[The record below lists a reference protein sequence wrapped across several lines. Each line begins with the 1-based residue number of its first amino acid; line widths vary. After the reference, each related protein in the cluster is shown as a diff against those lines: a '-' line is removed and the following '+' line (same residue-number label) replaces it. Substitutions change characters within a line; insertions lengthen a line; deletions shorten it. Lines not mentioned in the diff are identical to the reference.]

1 MREPD
6 PPERIQRIEDS
17 DAQPQRTP
25 GIPVDLRDEIER
37 TEAALRPDVEPL
49 DPLAD
54 VDEDYNRA
62 GTYTTE
68 LPTGV
73 RRPYAPR
80 EPNPPQVTTDPTL
93 SRAVDAQA
101 AGVDPVALGFDED
114 VHGEAGRPGP
124 LEPSAAEQSPVAEGE
139 PAGKYGSSGSP
150 TS

>member
-6 PPERIQRIEDS
+6 PNV
-17 DAQPQRTP
+17 
-25 GIPVDLRDEIER
+25 PVDLRDEIEGS
-37 TEAALRPDVEPL
+37 ADALRPAVEPL
-49 DPLAD
+49 DSLAD
-54 VDEDYNRA
+54 VDEDHNRS

-68 LPTGV
+68 LPTGA
-73 RRPYAPR
+73 RRPYAAR
-80 EPNPPQVTTDPTL
+80 QPNPPQVTTDPTL

-101 AGVDPVALGFDED
+101 AGVDPVALGFDAD

-124 LEPSAAEQSPVAEGE
+124 IEPTAADLSPDAEDE